1 MQVSILET
9 LRLVTRA
16 DSFEQRSITVNLEA
30 SSRLPRPSLRDV
42 QVSIQEIPR
51 LVARC
56 RESGPLS
63 ESALSDEEL
72 QLFDAMLG
80 RMFDCAEAAAQVP

>member
-1 MQVSILET
+1 M
-9 LRLVTRA
+9 
-16 DSFEQRSITVNLEA
+16 
-30 SSRLPRPSLRDV
+30 
-42 QVSIQEIPR
+42 SIQDIPR

-80 RMFDCAEAAAQVP
+80 RMFECAEAAAQVLLSSGSRNQMVQCET